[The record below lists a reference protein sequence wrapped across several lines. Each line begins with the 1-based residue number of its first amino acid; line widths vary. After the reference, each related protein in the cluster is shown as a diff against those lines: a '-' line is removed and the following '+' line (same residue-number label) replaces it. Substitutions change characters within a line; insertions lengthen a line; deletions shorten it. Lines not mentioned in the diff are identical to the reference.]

1 MLNEADEVLDEDL
14 DAAVDYYEG
23 ILNNTLPQKQAG
35 RIALEQFGVV
45 LEDKLLDRI
54 MEQYAC
60 TILSIED
67 CVRAQLQKRQLI

>member
-14 DAAVDYYEG
+14 QASADYYDNL
-23 ILNNTLPQKQAG
+23 LNDTLPQKQAE

-45 LEDKLLDRI
+45 LEDKLIDRI

-60 TILSIED
+60 TMLSIED

>member
-1 MLNEADEVLDEDL
+1 MLNEADEVSAEDL
-14 DAAVDYYEG
+14 DAAADYYDG
-23 ILNNTLPQKQAG
+23 ILNNTLPQKQAE